1 MRTALRVAAL
11 VLALG
16 ATPALGAGPNG
27 GQTTVSDG
35 HPVEFV
41 ATGSGVTFFLSDEAG
56 KPVDTA
62 GLAAKAFIQAGG
74 RTETVTLR
82 PAAPNR
88 LVGDLKAP
96 LAVGTKV
103 VLSAKLHGHSLQARF
118 EQR

>member
-1 MRTALRVAAL
+1 M
-11 VLALG
+11 
-16 ATPALGAGPNG
+16 
-27 GQTTVSDG
+27 
-35 HPVEFV
+35 
-41 ATGSGVTFFLSDEAG
+41 
-56 KPVDTA
+56 
-62 GLAAKAFIQAGG
+62 
-74 RTETVTLR
+74 TLR